1 VICPNTVKRVLG
13 DHEIEPALKKVDDME
28 AVSECALGHS
38 RCDRLLLDRGLDA
51 RWALHHLHAVCN
63 RSLQRIYI
71 VGSTHC
77 PNELSTHLAALALT
91 EFGDSP
97 LKGATHLI
105 MDRDIKPPSGFE
117 KCFKRMASNQSSSLL
132 VLPI

>member
-1 VICPNTVKRVLG
+1 VARSVPQIISIAAIFVGLG
-13 DHEIEPALKKVDDME
+13 LFVVTLFYIDIDETFASARRLGLALPLVMLPS
-28 AVSECALGHS
+28 AA
-38 RCDRLLLDRGLDA
+38 
-51 RWALHHLHAVCN
+51 W
-63 RSLQRIYI
+63 
-71 VGSTHC
+71 THC

-97 LKGATHLI
+97 LQGATHLI